1 MASGITGTPLLS
13 PTPTA
18 YTAAQSSMLTPA
30 IQTIWSKEIL
40 FQAMPVLRFEQ
51 FMVKKTELGTAPGLS
66 VNFMRYKSLE
76 GARQLVEGVRMETH
90 ALSAEQIT
98 ITVAEHGFAIA
109 VTELLLNSSF
119 DDVMA
124 SGARLLGRNMATYLD
139 SQARDTLMGA
149 PSVLYGY
156 DKLAAWRGDGTAAPR
171 TQLSPYDRG
180 MFADTEATMTSQ
192 GGYFFT
198 AALVKDAVETLA
210 TKNVPRLGE
219 TYVAFVH
226 PHQSRRLRDDPEF
239 IEVTK
244 YAAPGNFLLG
254 EIGRLNDVVFIET
267 TQVFQGTTTPPAT
280 AQMETKIPVGDAQKW
295 GGQVARSSGSGTPPA
310 GAIGAVTAVPSNPA
324 AGVNPIYR
332 ALVIGD
338 NAAGHAISLPVE
350 LRDGGVL
357 DFGREHALAWYS
369 IWGLGLITDYA
380 VVQCATN

>member
-1 MASGITGTPLLS
+1 MPSGITGTPLLS
-13 PTPTA
+13 PNPSA
-18 YTAAQSSMLTPA
+18 YVAADSTMLTPA

-40 FQAMPVLRFEQ
+40 FQAMPILRFEQ
-51 FMVKKTELGTAPGLS
+51 FMVKKTELGTAPGLT
-66 VNFMRYKSLE
+66 VNFMRYRSLE
-76 GARQLVEGVRMETH
+76 GAKQLVEGVRMETH

-139 SQARDTLMGA
+139 GMCRDVLLGA
-149 PSVLYGY
+149 PSVIYGY
-156 DKLAAWRGDGTAAPR
+156 DKLAAWRQADPTKAPR
-171 TQLSPYDRG
+171 TQISPYDTG
-180 MFADTEATMTSQ
+180 MHAVTEANMATD
-192 GGYFFT
+192 GGYYFSS
-198 AALVKDAVETLA
+198 ALVKDAVETLA

-219 TYVAFVH
+219 TYVCFVH
-226 PHQSRRLRDDPEF
+226 PHQSRKLRDDPEF

-244 YAAPGNFLLG
+244 YAAPGNFMLG

-267 TQVFQGTTTPPAT
+267 TQVFQGNYAGTPTP
-280 AQMETKIPVGDAQKW
+280 QMGTKIPVGNSQVW
-295 GGQVARSSGSGTPPA
+295 QGQPARATAGTPALPPQ
-310 GAIGAVTAVPSNPA
+310 TSVPSNPD

-380 VVQCATN
+380 VCQCATN

>member
-1 MASGITGTPLLS
+1 MASGITGTPVLS

-18 YTAAQSSMLTPA
+18 YQAANSTMLTPA
-30 IQTIWSKEIL
+30 IQTLWSKEVL

-51 FMVKKTELGTAPGLS
+51 FLVKKTELGTAPGLT
-66 VNFMRYKSLE
+66 VNFMRYRSLD
-76 GARQLVEGVRMETH
+76 GAQQLVEGVRMETH

-109 VTELLLNSSF
+109 VTELLLNASF

-124 SGARLLGRNMATYLD
+124 SGARLLGRNMATYIDAL
-139 SQARDTLMGA
+139 ARDTFMGA

-156 DKLAAWRGDGTAAPR
+156 DKLASWSAGAAR

-180 MFADTEATMTSQ
+180 MFADSEATMAAN
-192 GGYFFT
+192 GGFFFT
-198 AALVKDAVETLA
+198 SALVKDAVETLA

-244 YAAPGNFLLG
+244 YAAPGNFMLG
-254 EIGRLNDVVFIET
+254 EIGRLNDVVMIET
-267 TQVFQGTTTPPAT
+267 TQVFQGNTTSPAT
-280 AQMETKIPVGDAQKW
+280 QQLGTNIPTNSAQTW
-295 GGQVARSSGSGTPPA
+295 GGQPSRSASGSTP
-310 GAIGAVTAVPSNPA
+310 AIPAVTSTPSNPNA
-324 AGVNPIYR
+324 PANPLYR

-369 IWGLGLITDYA
+369 IFGLGLITDYA
-380 VVQCATN
+380 VVQCVTN

>member
-1 MASGITGTPLLS
+1 VASGITGTPVLS

-18 YTAAQSSMLTPA
+18 YTAANSTMLTPA
-30 IQTIWSKEIL
+30 IQQIWSKEIL

-51 FMVKKTELGTAPGLS
+51 FLVKKTELGTAPGLS
-66 VNFMRYKSLE
+66 VNFMRYRSLD
-76 GARQLVEGVRMETH
+76 GAQQLVEGVRMETH

-109 VTELLLNSSF
+109 VTELLLNASF

-124 SGARLLGRNMATYLD
+124 SGARLLGRNMATYIDAL
-139 SQARDTLMGA
+139 ARDTFMGA

-156 DKLAAWRGDGTAAPR
+156 DKLASWSAGAAR
-171 TQLSPYDRG
+171 TPLSPYDRG
-180 MFADTEATMTSQ
+180 MFADSEATMAAN
-192 GGYFFT
+192 GGFFFT
-198 AALVKDAVETLA
+198 SALVKDAVETLA

-244 YAAPGNFLLG
+244 YAAPGNFMLG

-267 TQVFQGTTTPPAT
+267 TQVFQGNTTPPAT
-280 AQMETKIPVGDAQKW
+280 QQLGTNIPTNTAQKW
-295 GGQVARSSGSGTPPA
+295 GGQAARTASGSTP
-310 GAIGAVTAVPSNPA
+310 AIGAVTSTPANPNA
-324 AGVNPIYR
+324 PANPLFR

-369 IWGLGLITDYA
+369 VFGMGLITDYA
-380 VVQCATN
+380 VVQCVTN

>member
-1 MASGITGTPLLS
+1 MASGITGTPVLS
-13 PTPTA
+13 ATPTA
-18 YTAAQSSMLTPA
+18 YDNASSTRLTPA
-30 IQTIWSKEIL
+30 IQSIWSKEVL

-51 FMVKKTELGTAPGLS
+51 FMVKKTELGTAPGLT
-66 VNFMRYKSLE
+66 VNFLRYRSLE

-90 ALSAEQIT
+90 SLSAEQIT

-109 VTELLLNSSF
+109 VTELLLNASF

-124 SGARLLGRNMATYLD
+124 SGARLLGRNMALYLD
-139 SQARDTLMGA
+139 GQCRDVLMQA
-149 PSVLYGY
+149 PSVIYGY
-156 DKLAAWRGDGTAAPR
+156 DKMATWTSGMAR

-180 MFADTEATMTSQ
+180 LHADNEATMSTNGGFYFTS
-192 GGYFFT
+192 
-198 AALVKDAVETLA
+198 ALVKDAVETLA

-244 YAAPGNFLLG
+244 YAAPGNMMLG

-267 TQVFQGTTTPPAT
+267 TQVFQGAAGTVQQSST
-280 AQMETKIPVGDAQKW
+280 IPTGSNQGWD
-295 GGQVARSSGSGTPPA
+295 GQAARSAASPVPA
-310 GAIGAVTAVPSNPA
+310 VGAVTPTPVVAANP
-324 AGVNPIYR
+324 GPYQLYR
-332 ALVIGD
+332 GLVIGD

-380 VVQCATN
+380 VVQTVTN

>member
-1 MASGITGTPLLS
+1 MASGITGTPVLS

-18 YTAAQSSMLTPA
+18 YTASNSTMLTPA

-51 FMVKKTELGTAPGLS
+51 FMVKKTELGTAPGLT
-66 VNFMRYKSLE
+66 VNFMRYRSLD
-76 GARQLVEGVRMETH
+76 GAQQLVEGVRMETH

-139 SQARDTLMGA
+139 ALCRDTLLGA

-156 DKLAAWRGDGTAAPR
+156 DKLASWSAGAAR
-171 TQLSPYDRG
+171 TPISPYDRG
-180 MFADTEATMTSQ
+180 MFADSEATMAANGGFYFTS
-192 GGYFFT
+192 
-198 AALVKDAVETLA
+198 ALVKDAVETLA

-244 YAAPGNFLLG
+244 YAAPGNFMLG

-267 TQVFQGTTTPPAT
+267 TQVFQGNTTQPAT
-280 AQMETKIPVGDAQKW
+280 QQMGTNIPTNTAQKW
-295 GGQVARSSGSGTPPA
+295 GGQPERTASGTTPA
-310 GAIGAVTAVPSNPA
+310 IPAVTSNPSNPNA
-324 AGVNPIYR
+324 PANPIYR

-369 IWGLGLITDYA
+369 IFGLGLITDYA

>member
-1 MASGITGTPLLS
+1 MASGITGTPVLS

-18 YTAAQSSMLTPA
+18 YQAANSTMLTPA
-30 IQTIWSKEIL
+30 IQTLWSKEIL

-51 FMVKKTELGTAPGLS
+51 FLVKKTELGTAPGLT
-66 VNFMRYKSLE
+66 VNFMRYRSLD
-76 GARQLVEGVRMETH
+76 GAQQLVEGVRMETH

-109 VTELLLNSSF
+109 VTELLLNASF

-124 SGARLLGRNMATYLD
+124 SGARLLGRNMAQYIDAL
-139 SQARDTLMGA
+139 ARDTFMGA

-156 DKLAAWRGDGTAAPR
+156 DKLAAWSAGAAR

-180 MFADTEATMTSQ
+180 MYADSEATMAANGGFYFTS
-192 GGYFFT
+192 
-198 AALVKDAVETLA
+198 ALVKDAVETLA

-244 YAAPGNFLLG
+244 YAAPGNFMLG

-267 TQVFQGTTTPPAT
+267 TQVFQGNTTPPAT
-280 AQMETKIPVGDAQKW
+280 QQLGTNIPTNTAQKW
-295 GGQVARSSGSGTPPA
+295 GGQPARTASGGTP
-310 GAIGAVTAVPSNPA
+310 AIPEVTSTPSNPNA
-324 AGVNPIYR
+324 PANPLYR

-369 IWGLGLITDYA
+369 VFGMGLITDYA
-380 VVQCATN
+380 VVQCVTN

>member
-1 MASGITGTPLLS
+1 MASGITGTPVLS

-18 YTAAQSSMLTPA
+18 YQAANSTMLTPA
-30 IQTIWSKEIL
+30 IQTLWSKEIL

-51 FMVKKTELGTAPGLS
+51 FLVKKTELGTAPGLT
-66 VNFMRYKSLE
+66 VNFMRYRSLD
-76 GARQLVEGVRMETH
+76 GAQQLVEGVRMETH

-109 VTELLLNSSF
+109 VTELLLNASF

-124 SGARLLGRNMATYLD
+124 SGARLLGRNMATYIDAL
-139 SQARDTLMGA
+139 ARDTFMGA

-156 DKLAAWRGDGTAAPR
+156 DKLASWSAGAAR
-171 TQLSPYDRG
+171 TPLSPYDRG
-180 MFADTEATMTSQ
+180 MFADSEATMAANGGFYFTS
-192 GGYFFT
+192 
-198 AALVKDAVETLA
+198 ALVKDAVETLA

-239 IEVTK
+239 VEVTK
-244 YAAPGNFLLG
+244 YAAPGNFMLG

-267 TQVFQGTTTPPAT
+267 TQVFQGNTTPPAT
-280 AQMETKIPVGDAQKW
+280 QQLGTNIPTNTAQKW
-295 GGQVARSSGSGTPPA
+295 GGQPSRTASGSTP
-310 GAIGAVTAVPSNPA
+310 AIPAVTSTPSNPNA
-324 AGVNPIYR
+324 PANALYR

-369 IWGLGLITDYA
+369 IFGLGLITDYA
-380 VVQCATN
+380 VVQCVTN